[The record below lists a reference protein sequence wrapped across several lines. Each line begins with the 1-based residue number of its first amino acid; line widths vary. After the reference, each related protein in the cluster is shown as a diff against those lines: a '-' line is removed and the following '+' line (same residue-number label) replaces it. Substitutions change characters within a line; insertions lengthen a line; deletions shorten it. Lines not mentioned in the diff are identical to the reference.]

1 MIGLDGRQMTK
12 AMLCVAGMVTNS
24 LMTVTMVV
32 MNQEP
37 VWVLLT
43 LVWMSLNVEWAPATW
58 DWTNNL
64 GEILG
69 PATYD
74 WMNQGEILEP
84 ATNQGEVWGAVTKI
98 VGVRLPVMIPLVT
111 GLIAISS
118 WDPTGMTRIT
128 TAVTQAATLT
138 SVVVGATVDR
148 RGKIA
153 GVTVV
158 AEERGGGSAGRAG
171 RAERDGRDKESGRGG
186 RDKERGGD
194 EWRRGPPREE
204 HGPPRDE
211 RGPPRDERG
220 PPREE
225 RGPPREERGP
235 PREERGPPRDDL
247 IGRGNYTLLCVLFK
261 HGGTMFNA
269 GRSL

>member
-1 MIGLDGRQMTK
+1 
-12 AMLCVAGMVTNS
+12 MLCVAGMVTNS
-24 LMTVTMVV
+24 VMTVTMVV

-37 VWVLLT
+37 VWVLFT
-43 LVWMSLNVEWAPATW
+43 LDWMSLNVKWAPATW
-58 DWTNNL
+58 DRANNL

-98 VGVRLPVMIPLVT
+98 VGVRLPVM
-111 GLIAISS
+111 IAISS

-158 AEERGGGSAGRAG
+158 AEERGGGSAGRA
-171 RAERDGRDKESGRGG
+171 ERDGRDKESGRGG

-194 EWRRGPPREE
+194 EWRRGPPR
-204 HGPPRDE
+204 DE

-220 PPREE
+220 PP
-225 RGPPREERGP
+225 
-235 PREERGPPRDDL
+235 
-247 IGRGNYTLLCVLFK
+247 T
-261 HGGTMFNA
+261 
-269 GRSL
+269 